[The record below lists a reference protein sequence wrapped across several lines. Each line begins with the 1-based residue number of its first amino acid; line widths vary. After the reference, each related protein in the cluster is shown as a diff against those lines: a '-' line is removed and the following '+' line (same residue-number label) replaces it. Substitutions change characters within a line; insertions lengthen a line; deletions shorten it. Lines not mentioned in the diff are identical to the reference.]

1 MYTKDAQVAW
11 RSPSNIALVK
21 YWGKYGI
28 QLPRNASVSFT
39 LTNAYTN
46 MSIAYQPKSNNEQG
60 VSLYFLFEGQ
70 ENAKFAQK
78 IQVFLETL
86 VPIFPFLTQLHLNI
100 SSSNSFPHSSGI
112 ASSASSMSALALCLC
127 SIEQQLLNDF
137 ASNEAF
143 LHKASEIAR
152 LGSGSAARSVYPYAA
167 VWGYHNDIADSA
179 NEYAIPFAMH
189 PYFNTYCNTILIV
202 SRAEKTVSSRAGHA
216 LMNDH
221 PYADARY
228 THANN
233 QLSNLVP
240 ILQTGDAQG
249 FINIVEN
256 EALTLHGLMMNSNPS
271 FILLHPNTLH
281 IINQIRAFRH
291 DTNIPLCFTLDAGPN
306 VHLLYPAEFATQVQ
320 PFIQTNLLAYCQD
333 NYFIE
338 DKVGDGPQKI

>member
-46 MSIAYQPKSNNEQG
+46 MSIVYQPKNNDKQEI
-60 VSLYFLFEGQ
+60 SLDFLFEGQ

-78 IQVFLETL
+78 IQAFLETL
-86 VPIFPFLTQLHLNI
+86 VPIFPFLTQMHLSI
-100 SSSNSFPHSSGI
+100 SSTNSFPHSSGI

-137 ASNEAF
+137 ADNEAF

-167 VWGYHNDIADSA
+167 VWGYHNDIAGSA

-228 THANN
+228 TDANN

-240 ILQTGDAQG
+240 ILQTGDAQS

-291 DTNIPLCFTLDAGPN
+291 DTNIPICFTLDAGPN

-338 DKVGDGPQKI
+338 DKVGGGPQKI